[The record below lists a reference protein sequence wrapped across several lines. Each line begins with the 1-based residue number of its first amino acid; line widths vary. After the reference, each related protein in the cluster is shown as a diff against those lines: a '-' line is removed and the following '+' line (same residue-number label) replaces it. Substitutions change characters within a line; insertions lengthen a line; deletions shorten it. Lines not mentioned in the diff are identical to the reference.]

1 MERIPM
7 SKVDYLNELDTMVQ
21 LAIKKEL
28 DGFIKYGEGMSADFD
43 AIKEIE
49 EEIADTI
56 NYMVMGMVKIRRL
69 LEKAKKVLV

>member
-1 MERIPM
+1 
-7 SKVDYLNELDTMVQ
+7 MVQ
-21 LAIKKEL
+21 LAIKKGL
-28 DGFIKYGEGMSADFD
+28 DGFIKYGEGMPADFD
-43 AIKEIE
+43 AVKEIE

>member
-28 DGFIKYGEGMSADFD
+28 DGFTKYGEGMPADFD